1 MSGGTGPGR
10 PATGEESASGEQ
22 VILHRLEEML
32 AKAGS
37 VSAESRL
44 DLIRHFLREEEAQ
57 LAREAKAGVSG
68 LELSHR
74 RARLLSGVLIHLW
87 NHAGDAESKNRLAL
101 GAVGGFGRE
110 EMSPASDVD
119 LVFIRQ
125 AGKEK
130 AEEEVVRQILY
141 VLWDIG
147 FKVGHA
153 CRTVAETIER
163 AESEP
168 MIKTAL
174 LDGRFLAGSPAL
186 WQQFSSEFLKKS
198 LTRGVENY
206 LSWRL
211 ENQAARHTKE
221 GGTIYVQEPNLKT
234 GVGGLRDFHNLR
246 WVGKVSGQGVALPQL
261 AAKGWLGS
269 EEAMLAQKSFAFLM
283 TVREWLHDLQG
294 GAGDVLTLR
303 LQGELAVAMGYP
315 QPNILRQSE
324 ALMREVYGH
333 MRSIHL
339 ICNPAATRICQQIT
353 GKPRGIW
360 SFFSGWQG
368 SRRATDG
375 FILHG
380 AELQAENSQVFA
392 QDPVR
397 MIRVFR
403 ILQDQGSVPSAQ
415 LVALLRANFGL
426 LTDEWLARRD
436 VEEVFLHILKQKG
449 KVARILR
456 LMHENGV
463 LGRIV
468 PEFAPLTC
476 LVQHEF
482 FHRYTADEHT
492 LVCLE
497 QLDAMLD
504 SKDPDLK
511 KYAELYARVEVPEI
525 LALAMLLHDTGKA
538 ELSRHHEEV
547 GAGNAARVARRF
559 HFWGRNL
566 SLMTFLVDHH
576 MTLGNFA
583 RKNLDEPETIRAFAR
598 IVQDEE
604 RLDLLMLLSAADV
617 RAVAGKSNWSSW
629 RELLVWDLYS
639 RTKRMLAGEEEFLR
653 ADEEER
659 AGRTRQVAM
668 VLSGSFSE
676 QEMLNHLER
685 MGSSYLRQ
693 CTAELVARHI
703 HAVHDFLARRVAGS
717 EALVPLV
724 VWRDHPEE
732 GHTEVVVV
740 TWNREKL
747 FSKIAGS
754 FAVAGI
760 NILSANIFT
769 RSDDVVVDTF
779 RVCTDR
785 LEPVNHRVDRELFEK
800 TLTEALGATED
811 HLAERLA
818 GQGPTMWQKAIGEA
832 EFPASL
838 RMDTESEPGRTLVH
852 VQAPDRVG
860 LLHAL
865 TRAISEEGFQI
876 EGARITTEKGAA
888 IDTFSIVTQE
898 GQSVTDPAGL
908 DRLLTRLKGV
918 VSR

>member
-57 LAREAKAGVSG
+57 LTGEAKAGVSG

-898 GQSVTDPAGL
+898 GQPVTDPAGL

>member
-1 MSGGTGPGR
+1 MGGGTGAGGPV
-10 PATGEESASGEQ
+10 TGESVGTDFR
-22 VILHRLEEML
+22 LFLPRLEQL
-32 AKAGS
+32 SHGAGS
-37 VSAESRL
+37 LSAEGKL
-44 DLIRHFLREEEAQ
+44 DLIRHFLREEENQ
-57 LAREAKAGVSG
+57 LAAQARAGGSG
-68 LELSHR
+68 LELAHR
-74 RARLLSGVLIHLW
+74 RAQLLSSVLIHLW
-87 NHAGDAESKNRLAL
+87 NQAGDAASKNRLVL

-119 LVFIRQ
+119 LVFIREG
-125 AGKEK
+125 GKEK
-130 AEEEVVRQILY
+130 TEEEVVRQILY

-153 CRTVAETIER
+153 CRTVGETIDR

-174 LDGRFLAGSPAL
+174 LDARCLAGSAPL
-186 WQQFSSEFLKKS
+186 WQQFSAEFLKKS
-198 LTRGVENY
+198 LHRGVENY
-206 LSWRL
+206 LAWRL
-211 ENQAARHTKE
+211 ENQASRHAKE

-246 WVGKVSGQGVALPQL
+246 WVGKVSGQGMSLGEL
-261 AAKGWLGS
+261 ATQGWLGA
-269 EEAMLAQKSFAFLM
+269 EEVSQAEKSFGFLM
-283 TVREWLHDLQG
+283 TVREWLHQLQG

-339 ICNPAATRICQQIT
+339 ICNPAATRICQQVT

-375 FILHG
+375 FILEG
-380 AELQAENSQVFA
+380 AELQAENPQVFV
-392 QDPVR
+392 QDPAR

-415 LVALLRANFGL
+415 LVALFRAHFGL
-426 LTDEWLARRD
+426 LTDELLARRD
-436 VEEVFLHILKQKG
+436 VQEVFLHLLKQKG

-463 LGRIV
+463 LGRMI

-504 SKDPDLK
+504 SKDPDLR
-511 KYAELYARVEVPEI
+511 KYSELYARVEAPEI

-538 ELSRHHEEV
+538 ELTRHHEEL
-547 GAGNAARVARRF
+547 GAANAARVARRF

-583 RKNLDEPETIRAFAR
+583 RQNLDEPETIRAFAR

-604 RLDLLMLLSAADV
+604 RLDLLMLISAADV
-617 RAVAGKSNWSSW
+617 RAVAGRSNWSSW

-653 ADEEER
+653 AEEEER
-659 AGRTRQVAM
+659 AGRIRQVAV
-668 VLSGSFSE
+668 VLGGKDSE
-676 QEMLNHLER
+676 AEMTNHLER
-685 MGSSYLRQ
+685 MGSAYLRQ

-703 HAVHDFLARRVAGS
+703 RAIQEFLARRVAGA

-724 VWRDHPEE
+724 VWQDYPEE
-732 GHTEVVVV
+732 GHTEVIVV

-769 RSDDVVVDTF
+769 RNDDVVVDTF

-785 LEPVNHRVDRELFEK
+785 LEPVSHRVDREMFEK

-811 HLAERLA
+811 QLEERLA
-818 GQGPTMWQKAIGEA
+818 GQGPTLWQKAIGEA
-832 EFPASL
+832 EFPSSL
-838 RMDTESEPGRTLVH
+838 RIDTESEPGKTLVH

-876 EGARITTEKGAA
+876 QGARITTEKGAA
-888 IDTFSIVTQE
+888 IDTFSIT
-898 GQSVTDPAGL
+898 GLGGWPATDPAGL
-908 DRLLTRLKGV
+908 DRLLNRLKGV